1 MILVEQ
7 RNPFLIEAVNKAMY
21 FDRYLK
27 ELREHVYFYMVNS
40 TKLTYEQV
48 EYMSRVNTDYRVS
61 QIKSMFG
68 KSSMVSDDFY
78 KLTHKTM
85 PLDVAVD
92 VNIKMAKYLLE
103 ESITMNEYVFEVEEG
118 VNWHFKRDFYGNLR

>member
-1 MILVEQ
+1 MMLIEQ
-7 RNPFLIEAVNKAMY
+7 RNPVSIEAVNKAMY
-21 FDRYLK
+21 FDKYLK
-27 ELREHVYFYMVNS
+27 ELREYLYSYIAHRG
-40 TKLTYEQV
+40 QV
-48 EYMSRVNTDYRVS
+48 CNVGQEDVKRRCE
-61 QIKSMFG
+61 QIKDMFW
-68 KSSMVSDDFY
+68 KSSMVSDGFY
-78 KLTHKTM
+78 RLIHKTI